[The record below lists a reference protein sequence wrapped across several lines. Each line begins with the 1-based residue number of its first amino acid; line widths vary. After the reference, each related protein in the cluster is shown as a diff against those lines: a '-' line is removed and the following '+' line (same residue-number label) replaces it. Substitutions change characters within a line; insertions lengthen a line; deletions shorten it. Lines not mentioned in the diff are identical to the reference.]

1 MATLQHV
8 MWGIKSVQ
16 AKRGKPR
23 LPITPTILSGL
34 QQVWEKS
41 RHGFDNIM
49 AQVEGEFLGAIVS
62 YTEGHTGTEVVGP
75 ISHTARGLGHQ
86 HQGDQQDECS
96 CHSDWWCHDIDGGKI
111 HSPST

>member
-1 MATLQHV
+1 MYLAIELSDPPPSTH
-8 MWGIKSVQ
+8 
-16 AKRGKPR
+16 
-23 LPITPTILSGL
+23 ILSSNTVHAL
-34 QQVWEKS
+34 VLAVLLAVPPQQ
-41 RHGFDNIM
+41 

-62 YTEGHTGTEVVGP
+62 YTEGHTGTEVVGL

-111 HSPST
+111 ISPST